1 MHRHPAQMETQMKDQ
16 HWANPI
22 EGPTERDW
30 INLDRSSVRLLA
42 ALLVVFWIAVGCA
55 YLVVTR

>member
-1 MHRHPAQMETQMKDQ
+1 MKDQ

-30 INLDRSSVRLLA
+30 IDLDRSSVRLLA
-42 ALLVVFWIAVGCA
+42 AALIVFWIVVGCA
-55 YLVVTR
+55 YLVVTQ

>member
-1 MHRHPAQMETQMKDQ
+1 MKNDK

-30 INLDRSSVRLLA
+30 IDLDRSSVRLLA
-42 ALLVVFWIAVGCA
+42 AALIVFWIVVGCA
-55 YLVVTR
+55 YLVVTQ